1 MAKRKRE
8 KETVAPYMTKNHGS
22 LRAREM
28 ITWSLIKRIKSS
40 PEFREKSNS
49 RLTIRTTKT
58 RFAGLAT
65 LPMP

>member
-22 LRAREM
+22 LREM